1 MPFLAIPQLNRN
13 SHRVGGLK
21 NQKDEETRNLDP
33 HPPLR
38 VGLSLTG
45 RGKEGSLGS
54 IVTQKNF

>member
-13 SHRVGGLK
+13 SK
-21 NQKDEETRNLDP
+21 QKDEETRNLDP

-45 RGKEGSLGS
+45 RGKEGASFLNSKVQGLPLPKE
-54 IVTQKNF
+54 V